1 MKNERWYIF
10 VFCLLIGFGL
20 QAQQNIDVISYHFEI
35 GLSDQSDAIDGKA
48 IISVRFLK
56 NASEVNFDLASIEGD
71 KGMYA
76 FRVSENDV
84 PLQSVHAHDVVT
96 IMLPHPAKAGEKH

>member
-1 MKNERWYIF
+1 MMSNEKGFILFIY
-10 VFCLLIGFGL
+10 LLLGL
-20 QAQQNIDVISYHFEI
+20 GSYGQGNIDVISYHFEI

-71 KGMYA
+71 KGMFY
-76 FRVSENDV
+76 N
-84 PLQSVHAHDVVT
+84 L
-96 IMLPHPAKAGEKH
+96 